1 MRFVEI
7 NKDNWLEGIRLRV
20 KRSQYGYVRRE
31 AVLYSIAKTYVHP
44 QGEYTPYLIEEDGR
58 FVGSIRLRNY
68 GYGVGFAAFF
78 IDRKHQGKGL
88 ARKALQ
94 HMIEFV
100 RSHYRRA
107 KEIET
112 AVHCDNEIARRL
124 YEAVGFH
131 CTGVETDGFLEM
143 EMQLGCQ
150 QAPRAGGEDATA
162 DA

>member
-7 NKDNWLEGIRLRV
+7 NKDNWLEGITLRV

-44 QGEYTPYLIEEDGR
+44 QGEYTPYLIEEEGKL
-58 FVGSIRLRNY
+58 VGSIRLRNY

-88 ARKALQ
+88 AKRALR

-100 RSHYRRA
+100 RCHYRKA

-112 AVHCDNEIARRL
+112 AVHSDNKIARKL

-131 CTGVETDGFLEM
+131 YTGVENDGFLDM
-143 EMQLGCQ
+143 EMQLGCEH
-150 QAPRAGGEDATA
+150 PRPTDGEDAAA